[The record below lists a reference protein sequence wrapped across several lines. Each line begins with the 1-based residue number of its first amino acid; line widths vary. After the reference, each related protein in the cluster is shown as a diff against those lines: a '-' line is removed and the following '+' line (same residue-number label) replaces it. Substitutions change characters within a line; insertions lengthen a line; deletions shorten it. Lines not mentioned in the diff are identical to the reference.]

1 MLQEIVQLCTTDLR
15 RSVTSFVGSTS
26 ECSPL
31 CWHAIFPSSTPCGS
45 IILLNLILIHVI
57 IIIVLVTLYIHH
69 QVWIKPSGTNL
80 MII

>member
-1 MLQEIVQLCTTDLR
+1 MLQEIVQLCTTDLK
-15 RSVTSFVGSTS
+15 RSVMSFVGSTS
-26 ECSPL
+26 ECSPC
-31 CWHAIFPSSTPCGS
+31 CWHAIFPSSTLCGS

-57 IIIVLVTLYIHH
+57 IIIVLVTLYVHY